1 MKKSAVFIFLLIW
14 SLGAAGQDEA
24 TRLSKGCMAP
34 EFTFETSPGKSV
46 PITGYR
52 GKVVLITFFAT
63 WCGPCRQELPLIDS
77 DIYGRYSASSDLV
90 LLAFGRE
97 HDWPAVEKFKKEQH
111 FTMPLFPDPERKIF
125 SLFAA
130 QNIPRNFLI
139 DKQGK
144 IVYSSVGFNKEEFAR
159 LKDAIE
165 SALK

>member
-1 MKKSAVFIFLLIW
+1 MGV
-14 SLGAAGQDEA
+14 AGQDEA
-24 TRLSKGCMAP
+24 TLLKKGSMAP

-46 PITGYR
+46 SITGYR

-77 DIYGRYSASSDLV
+77 EIFGRYSASSDLV

-97 HDWPAVEKFKKEQH
+97 HDWPTVEKFRKEQN
-111 FTMPLFPDPERKIF
+111 FKMPLLPDPGRKIF

-144 IVYSSVGFNKEEFAR
+144 IVYSSVGFNKEEFAS

-165 SALK
+165 GALR